1 MSFFKKTIIYILI
14 IVFSIQTFSYS
25 SASKNSSEVETKV
38 EKETYDDNL
47 LPLSIKVGDE
57 IEFGRFYDLNGD
69 EEIERT
75 PIKWMVLDRLNEYAL
90 LITKDIIK
98 TMPYNYLWS
107 PTNWRDSNIRLWLN
121 YDFYD
126 IAFNDIEKKLVKK
139 VITENVGNHN
149 QNVKAEFQ
157 TKDYVFLLSI
167 EEAKQYFKQSKDY
180 MAVGTEY
187 AKKEGLWISKYDT
200 SVGYS
205 VWWLRS
211 PGRSMSSAAIVYAAG
226 GIGYS
231 GDGVATR
238 GNGLR
243 PCIWVEC
250 N

>member
-1 MSFFKKTIIYILI
+1 MSYFKRIIIYII
-14 IVFSIQTFSYS
+14 IVVVLMYGSSYS
-25 SASKNSSEVETKV
+25 SATIEREETKITN
-38 EKETYDDNL
+38 EINTEIF
-47 LPLSIKVGDE
+47 LSKKIKAGDE
-57 IEFGRFYDLNGD
+57 LEFGRFYDLNSD
-69 EEIERT
+69 DEIERV
-75 PIKWMVLDRLNEYAL
+75 PIKWMVLDRINEYAL

-126 IAFNDIEKKLVKK
+126 IAFNDIEKMRIRK
-139 VITENVGNHN
+139 VITENVGNHV
-149 QNVKAEFQ
+149 QNVISEFQ
-157 TKDYVFLLSI
+157 TNDYVFLLSI
-167 EEAKQYFKQSKDY
+167 EEAKQYFKYSKDY
-180 MAVGTEY
+180 RAVGTKY
-187 AKKEGLWISKYDT
+187 AKKEGLWISKYET

-250 N
+250 S

>member
-1 MSFFKKTIIYILI
+1 MSYFKRIIIYII
-14 IVFSIQTFSYS
+14 IVVVLMYGSSYS
-25 SASKNSSEVETKV
+25 SATIEREETKITN
-38 EKETYDDNL
+38 EINTEIF
-47 LPLSIKVGDE
+47 LSKKIKAGDE
-57 IEFGRFYDLNGD
+57 LEFGRFYDLNSGD
-69 EEIERT
+69 EIERV
-75 PIKWMVLDRLNEYAL
+75 PIKWIVLDRLNEYAL

-126 IAFNDIEKKLVKK
+126 IAFNDIEKMRIRK
-139 VITENVGNHN
+139 VITENVGNHV
-149 QNVKAEFQ
+149 QNVISEFQ
-157 TKDYVFLLSI
+157 TNDYVFLLSI
-167 EEAKQYFKQSKDY
+167 EEAKKYFKYSKDY
-180 MAVGTEY
+180 RAVGTEY
-187 AKKEGLWISKYDT
+187 AKKEGLWISKYET

-250 N
+250 S

>member
-1 MSFFKKTIIYILI
+1 MSYFKRIIIYII
-14 IVFSIQTFSYS
+14 IVVVLMYGSSYS
-25 SASKNSSEVETKV
+25 SATIEREETKITN
-38 EKETYDDNL
+38 EINTEIF
-47 LPLSIKVGDE
+47 LSKKIKAGDE
-57 IEFGRFYDLNGD
+57 LEFGRFYDLNSD
-69 EEIERT
+69 DEIERV

-126 IAFNDIEKKLVKK
+126 IAFNDIEKMRIRK
-139 VITENVGNHN
+139 VITENVGNHV
-149 QNVKAEFQ
+149 QNVISEFQ
-157 TKDYVFLLSI
+157 TNDYVFLLSI
-167 EEAKQYFKQSKDY
+167 EEAKKYFKYSKDY
-180 MAVGTEY
+180 RAVGTEY
-187 AKKEGLWISKYDT
+187 AKKEGLWISKYET

-250 N
+250 S

>member
-1 MSFFKKTIIYILI
+1 MSYFKRIIIYII
-14 IVFSIQTFSYS
+14 IVVVLMYGLSYS
-25 SASKNSSEVETKV
+25 SATNEREETKITN
-38 EKETYDDNL
+38 EIDTEIF
-47 LPLSIKVGDE
+47 LSKKIKAGDE
-57 IEFGRFYDLNGD
+57 LEFGRFYDLNSD
-69 EEIERT
+69 DEIERV

-126 IAFNDIEKKLVKK
+126 IAFNDIEKMRIRK
-139 VITENVGNHN
+139 VITENVGNHV
-149 QNVKAEFQ
+149 QNVISEFQ
-157 TKDYVFLLSI
+157 TNDYVFLLSI
-167 EEAKQYFKQSKDY
+167 EEAKRYFKYSKDY
-180 MAVGTEY
+180 RAVGTEY
-187 AKKEGLWISKYDT
+187 AKKEGLWISKYET

-250 N
+250 S

>member
-1 MSFFKKTIIYILI
+1 MSYFKRIIIYII
-14 IVFSIQTFSYS
+14 IVVVLMYGSSYS
-25 SASKNSSEVETKV
+25 SATNEREETKIT
-38 EKETYDDNL
+38 KEINTEIF
-47 LPLSIKVGDE
+47 LSKKIKAGDE
-57 IEFGRFYDLNGD
+57 LEFGRFYDLNSD
-69 EEIERT
+69 DEIERV
-75 PIKWMVLDRLNEYAL
+75 PIKWIVLDRLNEYAL

-126 IAFNDIEKKLVKK
+126 IAFNDIEKMRIRK
-139 VITENVGNHN
+139 VITENVGNHV
-149 QNVKAEFQ
+149 QNVISEFQ
-157 TKDYVFLLSI
+157 TNDYVFLLSI
-167 EEAKQYFKQSKDY
+167 EEAKKYFKYSKDY
-180 MAVGTEY
+180 RAVGTEY
-187 AKKEGLWISKYDT
+187 AKKEGLWISKYES

-250 N
+250 S

>member
-1 MSFFKKTIIYILI
+1 
-14 IVFSIQTFSYS
+14 
-25 SASKNSSEVETKV
+25 
-38 EKETYDDNL
+38 
-47 LPLSIKVGDE
+47 
-57 IEFGRFYDLNGD
+57 
-69 EEIERT
+69 
-75 PIKWMVLDRLNEYAL
+75 MVLDRLNEYAL

-126 IAFNDIEKKLVKK
+126 IAFNDIEKMRIRK
-139 VITENVGNHN
+139 VITENVGNHV
-149 QNVKAEFQ
+149 QNVISEFQ
-157 TKDYVFLLSI
+157 TNDYVFLLSI
-167 EEAKQYFKQSKDY
+167 EEAKRYFKYSKDY
-180 MAVGTEY
+180 RAVGTEY
-187 AKKEGLWISKYDT
+187 AKKEGLWISKYET

-250 N
+250 S

>member
-1 MSFFKKTIIYILI
+1 MSYFKRIIIYII
-14 IVFSIQTFSYS
+14 IVVVLMYGLSYS
-25 SASKNSSEVETKV
+25 SATNEREETKITN
-38 EKETYDDNL
+38 EIDTEIF
-47 LPLSIKVGDE
+47 LSKKIKAGDE
-57 IEFGRFYDLNGD
+57 LEFGRFYDLNSD
-69 EEIERT
+69 DEIERV

-126 IAFNDIEKKLVKK
+126 IAFNDIEKMHIRK
-139 VITENVGNHN
+139 VITENVGNHV
-149 QNVKAEFQ
+149 QNVISEFQ
-157 TKDYVFLLSI
+157 TNDYVFLLSI
-167 EEAKQYFKQSKDY
+167 EEAKRYFKYSKDY
-180 MAVGTEY
+180 RAVGTEY
-187 AKKEGLWISKYDT
+187 AKKEGLWISKYET

-250 N
+250 S

>member
-1 MSFFKKTIIYILI
+1 MSYFKRIIIYIII
-14 IVFSIQTFSYS
+14 IVVLMYGLSYS
-25 SASKNSSEVETKV
+25 SATN
-38 EKETYDDNL
+38 EKEETIISNETNNVMY
-47 LPLSIKVGDE
+47 LSKKLKVGDE
-57 IEFGRFYDLNGD
+57 LEFGRFYDLNND
-69 EEIERT
+69 DEIERV
-75 PIKWMVLDRLNEYAL
+75 PIKWMVLDRLNEFAL

-126 IAFNDIEKKLVKK
+126 IAFNDTEKKRIRK
-139 VITENVGNHN
+139 VVTENVGNHV
-149 QNVKAEFQ
+149 QNVISEFQ
-157 TKDYVFLLSI
+157 TNDYVFLLSI
-167 EEAKQYFKQSKDY
+167 EEAKQYFKYSKDY
-180 MAVGTEY
+180 RAVGTEY
-187 AKKEGLWISKYDT
+187 AKKEGLWISKYET

-250 N
+250 R